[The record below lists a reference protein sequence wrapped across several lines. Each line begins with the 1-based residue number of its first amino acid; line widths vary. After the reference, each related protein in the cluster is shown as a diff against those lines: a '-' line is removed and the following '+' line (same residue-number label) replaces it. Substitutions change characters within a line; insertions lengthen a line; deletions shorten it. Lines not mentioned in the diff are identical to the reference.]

1 MRGQRPKV
9 VVFDLGKV
17 LVDFNYSIA
26 VRRFADRSE
35 AGLERVQELVN
46 SPIQFDYESGL
57 ITTDEFFA
65 AVRDGAGFRGNRA
78 EFVEIFA
85 DIFSPMERMIPF
97 FDRVKVAGIPTCV
110 FSNTNEIAIGHIR
123 DRFSFYSRFDGYV
136 LSFEEKGMKPG
147 EPIYRVVEQRT
158 GESETRSSTSMTGRK
173 TSRPVSGLAGR
184 RFCSRTRRSPWRQ
197 LKSYLAFNASRACA
211 AAPYA
216 PARSPSCAGSNFNS

>member
-1 MRGQRPKV
+1 MSVSRPKV

-17 LVDFNYSIA
+17 LVDFDYSIA

-35 AGLERVQELVN
+35 AGLERVQDLVN

-65 AVRDGAGFRGNRA
+65 AVRDGAGFRGDCA

-97 FDRVKVAGIPTCV
+97 FDRVKAAGIPTCV

-123 DRFSFYSRFDGYV
+123 DRFPFYNRFDGYV
-136 LSFEEKGMKPG
+136 LSYEEKGMKPD

-158 GESETRSSTSMTGRK
+158 GESGDAILYIDDRPENIETGKRFGWQTILQSDEAQSVATAEK
-173 TSRPVSGLAGR
+173 LLGL
-184 RFCSRTRRSPWRQ
+184 
-197 LKSYLAFNASRACA
+197 
-211 AAPYA
+211 
-216 PARSPSCAGSNFNS
+216 

>member
-1 MRGQRPKV
+1 MSGQRPRV

-17 LVDFNYSIA
+17 LVDFDYSIA

-65 AVRDGAGFRGNRA
+65 ALRDGAGFRGNRA

-136 LSFEEKGMKPG
+136 LSFEEKGMKPD

-158 GESETRSSTSMTGRK
+158 GESGDAILYIDDRPENIETGKRFGWQTILQSDEAQSVATAEK
-173 TSRPVSGLAGR
+173 LLGL
-184 RFCSRTRRSPWRQ
+184 
-197 LKSYLAFNASRACA
+197 
-211 AAPYA
+211 
-216 PARSPSCAGSNFNS
+216 

>member
-1 MRGQRPKV
+1 MRGQRPRV

-17 LVDFNYSIA
+17 LVDFDYSIA

-97 FDRVKVAGIPTCV
+97 FDRVKVAGFPTCV

-136 LSFEEKGMKPG
+136 LSFEEKGMKPD

-158 GESETRSSTSMTGRK
+158 GESGDAILYIDDRPENIETGKRFGWQKILQSDEAQSVATAEK
-173 TSRPVSGLAGR
+173 LLGL
-184 RFCSRTRRSPWRQ
+184 
-197 LKSYLAFNASRACA
+197 
-211 AAPYA
+211 
-216 PARSPSCAGSNFNS
+216 

>member
-1 MRGQRPKV
+1 M
-9 VVFDLGKV
+9 
-17 LVDFNYSIA
+17 
-26 VRRFADRSE
+26 
-35 AGLERVQELVN
+35 ERVQELVN

-136 LSFEEKGMKPG
+136 LSFEEKGMKPD
-147 EPIYRVVEQRT
+147 EPISRVVEQRT
-158 GESETRSSTSMTGRK
+158 GESGDAILYIDDRPENIAAGEARGWRCVQHSDADGTRAAFRSFGL
-173 TSRPVSGLAGR
+173 PV
-184 RFCSRTRRSPWRQ
+184 
-197 LKSYLAFNASRACA
+197 
-211 AAPYA
+211 
-216 PARSPSCAGSNFNS
+216 

>member
-1 MRGQRPKV
+1 MSRQRPRV

-17 LVDFNYSIA
+17 LVDFDYSIA

-35 AGLERVQELVN
+35 AGLERVQDLVN

-65 AVRDGAGFRGNRA
+65 AVRDGAGFRGDRT

-136 LSFEEKGMKPG
+136 LSFEEKGMKPD

-158 GESETRSSTSMTGRK
+158 GESGDAILYIDDRPENIETGKRFGWQTILQSDEAQSVATAEK
-173 TSRPVSGLAGR
+173 LLGL
-184 RFCSRTRRSPWRQ
+184 
-197 LKSYLAFNASRACA
+197 
-211 AAPYA
+211 
-216 PARSPSCAGSNFNS
+216 

>member
-1 MRGQRPKV
+1 MSGQRPRV

-17 LVDFNYSIA
+17 LVDFDYSIA

-97 FDRVKVAGIPTCV
+97 FDRVKVAGRHPHLR
-110 FSNTNEIAIGHIR
+110 FLEHQR
-123 DRFSFYSRFDGYV
+123 DCDRAHPRSISV
-136 LSFEEKGMKPG
+136 LQPVRRL
-147 EPIYRVVEQRT
+147 RVVVR
-158 GESETRSSTSMTGRK
+158 GKVR
-173 TSRPVSGLAGR
+173 VVV
-184 RFCSRTRRSPWRQ
+184 
-197 LKSYLAFNASRACA
+197 
-211 AAPYA
+211 
-216 PARSPSCAGSNFNS
+216 

>member
-1 MRGQRPKV
+1 MSGQRLRV

-65 AVRDGAGFRGNRA
+65 AVRDGAGFRGDRA

-123 DRFSFYSRFDGYV
+123 DR
-136 LSFEEKGMKPG
+136 
-147 EPIYRVVEQRT
+147 
-158 GESETRSSTSMTGRK
+158 
-173 TSRPVSGLAGR
+173 
-184 RFCSRTRRSPWRQ
+184 
-197 LKSYLAFNASRACA
+197 
-211 AAPYA
+211 
-216 PARSPSCAGSNFNS
+216 